1 MDSVELDRNQPSGPN
16 LEDCARAV
24 AEQRFYRGD
33 ALRLGNRK
41 QFYGVCV
48 KPKEFTK
55 DQFRNKSKLS
65 IGEKQDDPDYAH
77 VSALSTKQELR

>member
-1 MDSVELDRNQPSGPN
+1 MT
-16 LEDCARAV
+16 A
-24 AEQRFYRGD
+24 AEQWFYRGD

-55 DQFRNKSKLS
+55 DQVRNKSKLS
-65 IGEKQDDPDYAH
+65 IGEKQDDPDY
-77 VSALSTKQELR
+77 VLVVQLNRTSVYETEG

>member
-1 MDSVELDRNQPSGPN
+1 M
-16 LEDCARAV
+16 AV

-41 QFYGVCV
+41 QFCGVCV

-55 DQFRNKSKLS
+55 DQFSNKSKLS
-65 IGEKQDDPDYAH
+65 IGEKQDDPVLCPRIRPVYETGAK
-77 VSALSTKQELR
+77 VTGWKM

>member
-1 MDSVELDRNQPSGPN
+1 M
-16 LEDCARAV
+16 AV
-24 AEQRFYRGD
+24 AGQRSYRDD

-48 KPKEFTK
+48 KPIRISK